1 MPHVAI
7 AGPLT
12 PESIWLAFEPAEF
25 LEKGTILKTEEAY
38 LSADRTTLLVRSL
51 TVERGFRKLFFLR
64 ILAREEGGVTVSL
77 DAPNRPAMSDAV
89 KRLVG
94 LYAWHIMQRSGGCEV
109 ATTNLHGQVVG
120 PQS

>member
-7 AGPLT
+7 AGPVT
-12 PESIWLAFEPAEF
+12 PESIWLAFGPAEF
-25 LEKGTILKTEEAY
+25 MEKGTIFKAEEAY
-38 LSADRTTLLVRSL
+38 LSADRTTLLVRGL

-77 DAPNRPAMSDAV
+77 DAVNRPAMSDAV

-94 LYAWHIMQRSGGCEV
+94 LYAWHIIRHSEGCEV
-109 ATTNLHGQVVG
+109 ATTNLHGLVIG
-120 PQS
+120 PQT